1 MPGTRP
7 HGIVRWSV
15 LSTAGKGQMRPS
27 MKTRTGQLQ
36 HKSRPQA
43 ACTTTGDIRLHRA
56 QQKRCD
62 RVALQT
68 L

>member
-7 HGIVRWSV
+7 DSIVRWSI
-15 LSTAGKGQMRPS
+15 LSTAEKGQMWPS

-36 HKSRPQA
+36 HKSRPHA
-43 ACTTTGDIRLHRA
+43 ARTTTGDIWLHRA